1 MGKNIHI
8 CILAYLERAL
18 ISYDFLH
25 LTIHHFAVSPAVLLH
40 MALLIFLRLAPILQL
55 LLPPPP
61 LPQQRLLE
69 SLAQEETTLEM
80 LHRGLTCQAHIIP
93 ILAEVI

>member
-1 MGKNIHI
+1 
-8 CILAYLERAL
+8 
-18 ISYDFLH
+18 
-25 LTIHHFAVSPAVLLH
+25 
-40 MALLIFLRLAPILQL
+40 MALLIFLRLVPILQL
-55 LLPPPP
+55 LLPPPL

-93 ILAEVI
+93 ILAEVIWKENRSRQTRLRPVKVSHLVDNDVKFRDI